1 MVVLPT
7 EEENSQEEGLGQA
20 QPGAR
25 WTRAGKE
32 GLGQAQPGARWTRA
46 GIDKESAL
54 TSFGENQAPE
64 LSPNHYDIWV
74 TGRSQIPRLPD
85 SRHVAPKPSL
95 HC

>member
-1 MVVLPT
+1 MLSLGDRFLWVVVLPT

-46 GIDKESAL
+46 GEEGL
-54 TSFGENQAPE
+54 GQAQ
-64 LSPNHYDIWV
+64 LGARW
-74 TGRSQIPRLPD
+74 T
-85 SRHVAPKPSL
+85 
-95 HC
+95 